1 MTRFEETV
9 RLGQADPAEAAALD
23 VDPGAAVFRL
33 VRVASTEQPP
43 VEVNH
48 ITMLGD
54 RFELYYDIAA
64 R

>member
-1 MTRFEETV
+1 ME
-9 RLGQADPAEAAALD
+9 
-23 VDPGAAVFRL
+23 PGTAVLRL
-33 VRVASTEQPP
+33 VRVASTEDQP

-54 RFELYYDIAA
+54 RLELYYDIPA